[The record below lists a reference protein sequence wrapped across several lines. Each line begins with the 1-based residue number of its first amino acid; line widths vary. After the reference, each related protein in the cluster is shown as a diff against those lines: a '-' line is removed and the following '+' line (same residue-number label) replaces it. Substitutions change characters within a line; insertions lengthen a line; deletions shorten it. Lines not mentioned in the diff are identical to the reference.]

1 MRLLKAEF
9 MKLAYQR
16 RTWGLL
22 AAAIFLSVLSTSL
35 TPWALSRI
43 KNVMV
48 MPLTLTSSV
57 DGVYA
62 KALGAYT
69 LSLII
74 GIVIMSSEFQHH
86 TAIATFLAT
95 PKRISVL
102 LAKLVTAAIWG
113 ALVDFVAT
121 GFGLISGKIAL
132 GFFSNSAQPDSYI
145 FGDYLA
151 SALLTGAVLAVMG
164 VAIGTLIRNQ
174 NAAVSIGLVLFLV
187 VDRILGLVWTEGG
200 KYLLTGLITAMMQLH
215 INIKSPALGL
225 GLNSADYLDPWPA
238 AGLMLVYGLV
248 FAVVSLF
255 TLRRDID

>member
-1 MRLLKAEF
+1 MNLLKAEF

-16 RTWGLL
+16 RTWGLF

-43 KNVMV
+43 KNVV
-48 MPLTLTSSV
+48 IMPLSLSSSV
-57 DGVYA
+57 DGVYS
-62 KALGAYT
+62 KSLGAYIM
-69 LSLII
+69 SLVI

-86 TAIATFLAT
+86 TAIATFLAA

-102 LAKLVTAAIWG
+102 VAKLIAAAIWG
-113 ALVDFVAT
+113 ALINLVAT
-121 GFGLISGKIAL
+121 GFGMISGKIAL
-132 GFFSNSAQPDSYI
+132 GFFKNVAQPDSYI

-151 SALLTGAVLAVMG
+151 SAVLTGAVLAVVG

-174 NAAVSIGLVLFLV
+174 NAAISVGLVFFLV

-200 KYLLTGLITAMMQLH
+200 KYLATGLITAMMQLH

-225 GLNSADYLDPWPA
+225 GINSADYLDPWPA
-238 AGLMLVYGLV
+238 AGLMLAYGIV
-248 FAVVSLF
+248 FALVSLI
-255 TLRRDID
+255 TLSRDID